1 MSGETETRHEGAGLS
16 GEGVEH
22 DVKDLREG

>member
-1 MSGETETRHEGAGLS
+1 MGSETGTRHEGAGLS